1 MPTSLRSTR
10 LALGVL
16 ALALATLAAGPAAAK
31 KTTIKMAT
39 LAPKGSA
46 FHKVLAELGEQWK
59 TLSGGD
65 VQLKIYPGGV
75 AGDDAEVVRK
85 IRLGTLHGGLITAAG
100 LREIDPAVHVLQ
112 LPLFYADWPEYD
124 HVREALQPTLDQIYR
139 DKGFVVLA
147 WGDAGWVRFLSKA
160 PIVTPADAAAQK
172 LFVLQGDPKQAELW
186 KSNGFTVVPL
196 PATEITTALQ
206 TGLVDAVPTTA
217 QAAVLM
223 RWHDHAKHITGATWT
238 PLVGGLIID
247 GKVWEGIE
255 PALRDKLASAAVTA
269 GQKLQTMNR
278 SVDQE
283 SITEM
288 QKRGLVVNPIPP
300 EALAQW
306 KAKVAAAEG
315 RIRGDYAP
323 AALYDQAK
331 AIRDAYR
338 AQNGK

>member
-1 MPTSLRSTR
+1 MPAFSRARAALTA
-10 LALGVL
+10 LA
-16 ALALATLAAGPAAAK
+16 ALALVALAAGPAAAK
-31 KTTIKMAT
+31 KTTVKMAT

-46 FHKVLAELGEQWK
+46 FHKVLAELADEWK
-59 TLSGGD
+59 DLSGGQ
-65 VQLKIYPGGV
+65 VRLKIYPGGV

-100 LREIDPAVHVLQ
+100 LREIDPAVHALQ

-124 HVREALQPTLDQIYR
+124 HVRDTLQPTLDGIYR

-147 WGDAGWVRFLSKA
+147 WGDAGWVRFLSKE

-186 KSNGFTVVPL
+186 KSNGFQVVPL

-223 RWHDHAKHITGATWT
+223 RWHDHAKHLTGATWT
-238 PLVGGLIID
+238 PLVGALIID
-247 GKVWEGIE
+247 QKVWDGIE

-278 SVDQE
+278 DVDAE
-283 SITEM
+283 SIAEM
-288 QKRGLVVNPIPP
+288 KKRGLVVNPIPP
-300 EALAQW
+300 EAQAQW
-306 KAKVAAAEG
+306 KAKVDAAQG

-331 AIRDAYR
+331 AARDAYR
-338 AQNGK
+338 AKQGE